1 MNPPTL
7 PSWTRT
13 ALPVMLLIG
22 FHALPWLHW
31 DGRQAVLLDV
41 VERRFD
47 VFGLTLWPS
56 QAGLLLGALAV
67 LAVTLAL
74 CTHLAG
80 RLWCGHACPQT
91 VWSTLFAWVERGTRR
106 LLGQSRAEPVA
117 RHALWI
123 GIALWTA
130 LSFVGLFTPIQ
141 SLLVRAVAL
150 RLDGFESFWI
160 VFYTVATWGN
170 AGFLR
175 RHVCR
180 LLCPFARLQPLLR
193 DGHTPRMLYLAPR
206 GEPRGP
212 RRPGGGSI
220 AQRGRGL
227 LDPGTAQDYV
237 FRWAHPQLAGPMPRF
252 ADDRLGDCTDCRRCV
267 QACPMTLDVRD
278 GPQAD
283 CLDCGACAVACEQS
297 QRAAG
302 LGPGLIQHISPQ
314 RLAGHRPQWIRQRTL
329 ALLGLLSLLLGL
341 VVLGAALAG

>member
-1 MNPPTL
+1 MNRPAL
-7 PSWTRT
+7 LSRTRT
-13 ALPVMLLIG
+13 WLPVGLLVA
-22 FHALPWLHW
+22 FHALPWLRW
-31 DGRQAVLLDV
+31 DGHQAVLLDL

-56 QAGLLLGALAV
+56 QAGLLLGVMAV
-67 LAVTLAL
+67 LATMLAL
-74 CTHLAG
+74 LTHLAG

-91 VWSTLFAWVERGTRR
+91 VWSTLFSWVEHGTRR
-106 LLGQSRAEPVA
+106 LFGHSRAELVA

-130 LSFVGLFTPIQ
+130 VSFVGLFTPLQ
-141 SLLVRAVAL
+141 PLLARAAAL
-150 RLDGFESFWI
+150 RLGGFESFW
-160 VFYTVATWGN
+160 VAFYAVATWGN

-180 LLCPFARLQPLLR
+180 LLCPFARLQPLLC
-193 DGHTPRMLYLAPR
+193 DGHTPRMLYHAPR

-212 RRPGGGSI
+212 RRSGGGSI

-227 LDPGTAQDYV
+227 LDASTAQDYV

-252 ADDRLGDCTDCRRCV
+252 ADDRLGDCTDCRHCV
-267 QACPMTLDVRD
+267 EACPMALDVRD

-297 QRAAG
+297 QQAAG
-302 LGPGLIQHISPQ
+302 LGHGLIQRISPR
-314 RLAGHRPQWIRQRTL
+314 RLAGDRPQWIRPRTL
-329 ALLGLLSLLLGL
+329 ALSGLLSLVLGL
-341 VVLGAALAG
+341 VLLGAALGG

>member
-1 MNPPTL
+1 MNRPAL
-7 PSWTRT
+7 LSRTRT
-13 ALPVMLLIG
+13 WLPVGLLVA
-22 FHALPWLHW
+22 FHALPWLRW
-31 DGRQAVLLDV
+31 DGRQAVLLDL

-56 QAGLLLGALAV
+56 QAGLLLGVMAL
-67 LAVTLAL
+67 LATMLAL
-74 CTHLAG
+74 LTHLAG

-91 VWSTLFAWVERGTRR
+91 VWSTLFSSVERGTRR
-106 LLGQSRAEPVA
+106 LFGHSRAEPAA

-130 LSFVGLFTPIQ
+130 LSFVGLFTPLQ
-141 SLLVRAVAL
+141 PLLGRAAAL
-150 RLDGFESFWI
+150 RLGGFESFW
-160 VFYTVATWGN
+160 VAFYAVATWGN

-180 LLCPFARLQPLLR
+180 LLCPFARLQPLLC
-193 DGHTPRMLYLAPR
+193 DGHTPRMLYHAPR

-227 LDPGTAQDYV
+227 LDASTAQDYV

-252 ADDRLGDCTDCRRCV
+252 ADDRLGDCTDCRHCV
-267 QACPMTLDVRD
+267 QACPMALDVRD

-283 CLDCGACAVACEQS
+283 CLDCGACAVACDQS
-297 QRAAG
+297 QQAAG
-302 LGPGLIQHISPQ
+302 LGHGLIQHISPR
-314 RLAGHRPQWIRQRTL
+314 RLAGDGPQWIRPRTL
-329 ALLGLLSLLLGL
+329 ALSGLLSLVLGL
-341 VVLGAALAG
+341 VLLGAALAA

>member
-1 MNPPTL
+1 MNRPAL
-7 PSWTRT
+7 LSRTRT
-13 ALPVMLLIG
+13 WLPVALLVA
-22 FHALPWLHW
+22 FHALPWLSW
-31 DGRQAVLLDV
+31 DGRQAVLLDL

-56 QAGLLLGALAV
+56 QAGLLLGVMAV
-67 LAVTLAL
+67 LATMLAL
-74 CTHLAG
+74 LTHLAG

-91 VWSTLFAWVERGTRR
+91 VWSTLFSWVERGTRR
-106 LLGQSRAEPVA
+106 LFGHSRAEPVA

-130 LSFVGLFTPIQ
+130 LSFVGLFTPLQ
-141 SLLVRAVAL
+141 PLLARAAAL
-150 RLDGFESFWI
+150 RLGGFESFW
-160 VFYTVATWGN
+160 VAFYAVATWGN

-180 LLCPFARLQPLLR
+180 LLCPFARLQPLLC
-193 DGHTPRMLYLAPR
+193 DGHTPRMLYHAPR

-227 LDPGTAQDYV
+227 LDASTAQDYV

-252 ADDRLGDCTDCRRCV
+252 ADDRLGDCTDCRHCV
-267 QACPMTLDVRD
+267 QACPMALDVRD

-297 QRAAG
+297 QQAAG
-302 LGPGLIQHISPQ
+302 LGHGLIQYISP
-314 RLAGHRPQWIRQRTL
+314 RALAGDRAQWIRPRTL
-329 ALLGLLSLLLGL
+329 ALSGLLIL
-341 VVLGAALAG
+341 VLVLVLLGAALAG

>member
-1 MNPPTL
+1 MTRPTL
-7 PSWTRT
+7 LSRIRRL
-13 ALPVMLLIG
+13 LPVVLLVG
-22 FHALPWLHW
+22 FHALPWLRW
-31 DGRQAVLLDV
+31 DGRQAVLLDL

-56 QAGLLLGALAV
+56 QAGLLLGVMAV
-67 LAVTLAL
+67 IATMLAL
-74 CTHLAG
+74 FTHLAG

-91 VWSTLFAWVERGTRR
+91 VWSTLFSWVERGTRG
-106 LLGQSRAEPVA
+106 LLGHSRAEPVA

-130 LSFVGLFTPIQ
+130 LSFVGLFTPLQ
-141 SLLVRAVAL
+141 PLLARAAAL
-150 RLDGFESFWI
+150 RLGGFESFWV
-160 VFYTVATWGN
+160 VFYALTTWGN

-180 LLCPFARLQPLLR
+180 LLCPFARLQPLLC

-227 LDPGTAQDYV
+227 LDASTAQDYV

-252 ADDRLGDCTDCRRCV
+252 ADDRLGDCTDCRHCV
-267 QACPMTLDVRD
+267 QACPMALDVRD

-297 QRAAG
+297 QQATG
-302 LGPGLIQHISPQ
+302 LGDGLIQHISPR
-314 RLAGHRPQWIRQRTL
+314 RLAGDRPQWIRPRTL
-329 ALLGLLSLLLGL
+329 ALLGLLSLVLGL
-341 VVLGAALAG
+341 VLLGVALAG

>member
-1 MNPPTL
+1 MSSTEPQEQLYAAREPIFPRRVKGQFRTL
-7 PSWTRT
+7 KWWLLAMMLGIYYVLPWIRWDRGP
-13 ALPVMLLIG
+13 ALP
-22 FHALPWLHW
+22 
-31 DGRQAVLLDV
+31 DQAVLLDLAN
-41 VERRFD
+41 RRF
-47 VFGLTLWPS
+47 FFFMIEIWPHEFYFV
-56 QAGLLLGALAV
+56 AGLLIMAGLGLFLFTSAL
-67 LAVTLAL
+67 
-74 CTHLAG
+74 G
-80 RLWCGHACPQT
+80 RVWCGYACPQT
-91 VWSTLFAWVERGTRR
+91 VWSTLFAWVEHGTRR
-106 LLGQSRAEPVA
+106 LLGKSPAEPVA

-130 LSFVGLFTPIQ
+130 FSFVGLFTPFQ
-141 SLLVRAVAL
+141 SLLARAVTL

-212 RRPGGGSI
+212 RRPGGGSV

-227 LDPGTAQDYV
+227 LDAGTAQDYV

-267 QACPMTLDVRD
+267 QACPMALDVRD

-283 CLDCGACAVACEQS
+283 CLDCGACGGQGGQC
-297 QRAAG
+297 
-302 LGPGLIQHISPQ
+302 
-314 RLAGHRPQWIRQRTL
+314 GHHQTGRR
-329 ALLGLLSLLLGL
+329 GD
-341 VVLGAALAG
+341 